1 MALINDPNITAQIRD
16 LANTGTIDSNQLVT
30 LLNSVLPAGQQI
42 STGAGVATGIYKR
55 FGDFDKVNAKIEVV
69 TTGLWSGDS
78 GSLAQFFTASSQ
90 TTATSGYYYANV
102 YDYNPVEFSDS
113 AEVQFAV
120 AYGHV
125 NGSGSMNLANNDNAL
140 LATKAT
146 YAQYRSMLLD
156 PTDTKFSFENASA
169 IDVDANGIYVINI
182 ARSRFREKM
191 DAGNWSLKL
200 AGSNGTFTFIDNSG
214 KKFGDDLGLSGR
226 TFKVVSGSLEIG
238 TENEATIKTTT
249 DATTGEGYGLFYPDR
264 GIIVLNAKAI
274 GATIGDI
281 STFRAY
287 TKDGVFDISGSLSG
301 SHLQTSEQ
309 FNHFRLLKAMDFGQ
323 DIQGTLIAPNAPDF
337 EARRTENIS
346 TQHFFVR
353 ATNREFNYSNNPT
366 YIDADGFFVEST
378 FETDP
383 QTFIT
388 TIGLYNDSNELIAVA
403 KTSQPV
409 VKSFDKE
416 VLIKVKLSF

>member
-1 MALINDPNITAQIRD
+1 MALINDPNVTAQIAA
-16 LANTGTIDSNQLVT
+16 LANSGTVDTNQIVSI
-30 LLNSVLPAGQQI
+30 LNSVLPAGQQI
-42 STGAGVATGIYKR
+42 ASNTSGITTGIYKR
-55 FGDFDKVNAKIEVV
+55 FGDFDKVNAKTEVV

-78 GSLAQFFTASSQ
+78 GSLAQYFTASAQ

-102 YDYNPVEFSDS
+102 YDYNPVTFSDT
-113 AEVQFAV
+113 AEVQYAI

-125 NGSGSMNLANNDNAL
+125 HGSGSMTLDVNDSAL

-146 YAQYRSMLLD
+146 YAQYRAMLLD
-156 PTDTKFSFENASA
+156 PTDTKFSFENSA
-169 IDVDANGIYVINI
+169 GVLTDCNAVYIINI
-182 ARSRFREKM
+182 SRARYREKM

-200 AGSNGTFTFIDNSG
+200 TAGNGTFTFIDNSG

-226 TFKVVSGSLEIG
+226 TFKVVSGSLNLG
-238 TENEATIKTTT
+238 TENEATINTPTSSN
-249 DATTGEGYGLFYPDR
+249 GQGFGLFYPDR
-264 GIIVLNAKAI
+264 GIIVLNAEAI
-274 GATIGDI
+274 GNTLGTIANQTI
-281 STFRAY
+281 Y
-287 TKDGVFDISGSLSG
+287 TKDGAIIQSGSVTP
-301 SHLQTSEQ
+301 SHSTAAEM
-309 FNHFRLLKAMDFGQ
+309 FNQYRLLQAMQRG
-323 DIQGTLIAPNAPDF
+323 GDF

-366 YIDADGFFVEST
+366 YIDADGFFVEGT

-388 TIGLYNDSNELIAVA
+388 TVGLLNDSNEMIAIA
-403 KTSQPV
+403 KTSQPI

>member
-1 MALINDPNITAQIRD
+1 MALINDPNVTAQISA
-16 LANTGTIDSNQLVT
+16 LANSGTIDSSQIVSI
-30 LLNSVLPAGQQI
+30 LNSVLPAGQQI
-42 STGAGVATGIYKR
+42 GTSGLISTGIYKR

-90 TTATSGYYYANV
+90 TTANSGYYYANV
-102 YDYNPVEFSDS
+102 YDYNPVAFSDT
-113 AEVQFAV
+113 AEIQFAI

-125 NGSGSMNLANNDNAL
+125 DGSGSMNLADNDASL

-146 YAQYRSMLLD
+146 YAQYRAMLLD
-156 PTDTKFSFENASA
+156 PTDTKFSFENSA
-169 IDVDANGIYVINI
+169 GVLTDSNGIYVINI
-182 ARSRFREKM
+182 ARSRYREKM

-200 AGSNGTFTFIDNSG
+200 SGSNGITTLIDNSG

-226 TFKVVSGSLEIG
+226 TFKVVSGSLNLG
-238 TENEATIKTTT
+238 TQNEATVKTTT
-249 DATTGEGYGLFYPDR
+249 GSNGQGIGLFYPDR
-264 GIIVLNAKAI
+264 GIVVLNASAVGSLVGNI
-274 GATIGDI
+274 PNQTI
-281 STFRAY
+281 Y
-287 TKDGVFDISGSLSG
+287 TKDGVVIQSGSVTASD
-301 SHLQTSEQ
+301 LQTSEQ
-309 FNHFRLLKAMDFGQ
+309 FNQYRLLSAIKGGM
-323 DIQGTLIAPNAPDF
+323 DF

-366 YIDADGFFVEST
+366 YIDADGFFTEGT

-383 QTFIT
+383 QTYIT
-388 TIGLYNDSNELIAVA
+388 TVGLLNDANEMIAVA
-403 KTSQPV
+403 KTSQPI

>member
-1 MALINDPNITAQIRD
+1 MALINDPNVTAQIAA
-16 LANTGTIDSNQLVT
+16 LANSGTVDTNQIVSI
-30 LLNSVLPAGQQI
+30 LNSVLPAGQQI
-42 STGAGVATGIYKR
+42 ATNTSGVTTGIYKR
-55 FGDFDKVNAKIEVV
+55 FGDFDKVNAKTEVV
-69 TTGLWSGDS
+69 TTGLWTGDS
-78 GSLAQFFTASSQ
+78 GSLAQFFTASAQ

-102 YDYNPVEFSDS
+102 YDYNPVTFSDT

-125 NGSGSMNLANNDNAL
+125 NGSGSMTLDVNDSAL

-146 YAQYRSMLLD
+146 YAQYRAMLLD
-156 PTDTKFSFENASA
+156 PTDTKFSFENSA
-169 IDVDANGIYVINI
+169 GTLQDCNAVYIINI
-182 ARSRFREKM
+182 ARSRYREKM
-191 DAGNWSLKL
+191 DAGNWSLRL
-200 AGSNGTFTFIDNSG
+200 TAGNGTFTFIDNSG

-226 TFKVVSGSLEIG
+226 TFKVVSGSLNLG
-238 TENEATIKTTT
+238 TENEATINRTT
-249 DATTGEGYGLFYPDR
+249 DVSTGQGFGLFYPDR
-264 GIIVLNAKAI
+264 GIIVLNAEAI
-274 GATIGDI
+274 GATLGAIANQTI
-281 STFRAY
+281 Y
-287 TKDGVFDISGSLSG
+287 TKDGAIIQSGSVAP
-301 SHLQTSEQ
+301 SHLTTSEQ
-309 FNHFRLLKAMDFGQ
+309 FNQYRLLQAIRRG
-323 DIQGTLIAPNAPDF
+323 GDF

-366 YIDADGFFVEST
+366 YIDADGFFVEGT

-388 TIGLYNDSNELIAVA
+388 TVGLLNDSNEMIAVA
-403 KTSQPV
+403 KTSQPI

>member
-1 MALINDPNITAQIRD
+1 MALINDPNVTAQIAA
-16 LANTGTIDSNQLVT
+16 LANSGTVDTNQIVSI
-30 LLNSVLPAGQQI
+30 LNSVLPAGQQI
-42 STGAGVATGIYKR
+42 ASNTSGVTTGIYKR
-55 FGDFDKVNAKIEVV
+55 FGDFDKVNAKTEVV
-69 TTGLWSGDS
+69 TTGLWTGDS
-78 GSLAQFFTASSQ
+78 GSLGQFFTASVQ

-102 YDYNPVEFSDS
+102 YDYNPTTYSDS
-113 AEVQFAV
+113 AEVQFAI

-125 NGSGSMNLANNDNAL
+125 NNSGSMTLDVNDSAL

-146 YAQYRSMLLD
+146 YAQYRAMLLE
-156 PTDTKFSFENASA
+156 PTDTKFSFENSA
-169 IDVDANGIYVINI
+169 GNSQDANGVYIINI
-182 ARSRFREKM
+182 ARSRYREKM

-200 AGSNGTFTFIDNSG
+200 TAGNGTFTFIDNSG

-226 TFKVVSGSLEIG
+226 TFKVVSGSLNLG
-238 TENEATIKTTT
+238 TENQATVNSTT
-249 DATTGEGYGLFYPDR
+249 DVSTGQGFGLFYPDR
-264 GIIVLNAKAI
+264 GIIVLNAEAI
-274 GATIGDI
+274 GSTLGAIAPQTI
-281 STFRAY
+281 Y
-287 TKDGVFDISGSLSG
+287 TKDGAIIQSGSVTP
-301 SHLQTSEQ
+301 SHLTTSEQ
-309 FNHFRLLKAMDFGQ
+309 FNQYRLLQA
-323 DIQGTLIAPNAPDF
+323 IQRGGDF

-366 YIDADGFFVEST
+366 YIDADGFFVEGT

-388 TIGLYNDSNELIAVA
+388 TVGLLNDANELIAVA
-403 KTSQPV
+403 KTSQPI

>member
-1 MALINDPNITAQIRD
+1 MALINDPNVTAQIAA
-16 LANTGTIDSNQLVT
+16 LANSGTVDTNQIVSI
-30 LLNSVLPAGQQI
+30 LNSVLPAGQQI
-42 STGAGVATGIYKR
+42 ASNTSGVTTGIYKR
-55 FGDFDKVNAKIEVV
+55 FGDFDKVNAKTEVV
-69 TTGLWSGDS
+69 TTGLWTGDS
-78 GSLAQFFTASSQ
+78 GSLAQFFTASAQ

-102 YDYNPVEFSDS
+102 YDYNPTTYSDS
-113 AEVQFAV
+113 AEVQFAI

-125 NGSGSMNLANNDNAL
+125 NGSGSMTLDVNDSAL

-146 YAQYRSMLLD
+146 YAQYRAMLLD
-156 PTDTKFSFENASA
+156 PTDTKFSFENSSNILEDCNAVY
-169 IDVDANGIYVINI
+169 IINI
-182 ARSRFREKM
+182 ARSRYREKM

-200 AGSNGTFTFIDNSG
+200 TGGNGTFTFIDNSG

-226 TFKVVSGSLEIG
+226 TFKVVSGSLNLG
-238 TENEATIKTTT
+238 TENQATINTTVGT
-249 DATTGEGYGLFYPDR
+249 NGQGLGLFYPDR
-264 GIIVLNAKAI
+264 GIIVLNAEAI
-274 GATIGDI
+274 GSTIGTIDTQTI
-281 STFRAY
+281 Y
-287 TKDGVFDISGSLSG
+287 TKDGAIIQSGSVSP
-301 SHLQTSEQ
+301 SHLTTSEQ
-309 FNHFRLLKAMDFGQ
+309 FNQYRLLQAIRRG
-323 DIQGTLIAPNAPDF
+323 GDF

-366 YIDADGFFVEST
+366 YIDADGFFVEGT

-388 TIGLYNDSNELIAVA
+388 TVGLLNDSNELIAVA
-403 KTSQPV
+403 KTSQPI

>member
-1 MALINDPNITAQIRD
+1 
-16 LANTGTIDSNQLVT
+16 
-30 LLNSVLPAGQQI
+30 
-42 STGAGVATGIYKR
+42 
-55 FGDFDKVNAKIEVV
+55 
-69 TTGLWSGDS
+69 
-78 GSLAQFFTASSQ
+78 
-90 TTATSGYYYANV
+90 
-102 YDYNPVEFSDS
+102 
-113 AEVQFAV
+113 
-120 AYGHV
+120 
-125 NGSGSMNLANNDNAL
+125 
-140 LATKAT
+140 
-146 YAQYRSMLLD
+146 MLLD
-156 PTDTKFSFENASA
+156 PTDTKFSFENNAGIA
-169 IDVDANGIYVINI
+169 VDANAIYVINV
-182 ARSRFREKM
+182 ARGRFREKM
-191 DAGNWSLKL
+191 DPGNWSLKL
-200 AGSNGTFTFIDNSG
+200 AGGNGTFTFIDNSG

-226 TFKVVSGSLEIG
+226 VFKVVSGSLELG
-238 TENEATIKTTT
+238 TENEATINTTVDSVT
-249 DATTGEGYGLFYPDR
+249 NEGYGLFYPDR
-264 GIIVLNAKAI
+264 GIIVLNARAI
-274 GATIGDI
+274 GSTLGTIDNQTI
-281 STFRAY
+281 Y
-287 TKDGVFDISGSLSG
+287 TKDGVIIQSGSVTP

-309 FNHFRLLKAMDFGQ
+309 FNQYRLLQA
-323 DIQGTLIAPNAPDF
+323 IQRGGDF